1 MKLTKS
7 LLLASVA
14 GFAAVASAQAAD
26 LPSKKAAP
34 VEYVKVCPTYGPG
47 FFYIPGSD
55 VCLKIGGNVW
65 GEINYNMPYSKADA
79 QLGTRTNMGIS
90 LDARQST
97 ELGLVRAFVNNQ
109 VSYRIGNEAS
119 GSARNEGLAFYS
131 NNEVAGATKATQF
144 NVVGM
149 LQVGGLTVGHM
160 DSMFRVLAPVSN
172 IGLDSWHQPDLTNTV
187 GYTFSL
193 GNGLTI
199 TGALEDSTITNREGI
214 WANTNPNPLTATS
227 LTYGANRL
235 PDYVGNISLAQSWGT
250 IAASGAIHS
259 INTSDRVIGTEY
271 GYAAQLG
278 TKINLPMI
286 AAGDYLFLNGIYS
299 SGANAF
305 SLRNTAGDRT
315 AQNTTGFGLGRVAVS
330 MNDMVVNTTTGATY
344 KAQVYGG
351 AAEFGHYFT
360 PTVMAHLGASYVKLD
375 WATAAQALSTQINPA
390 SMSRVNFGVQWTPI
404 KNLRIWPDFEYS
416 RVNAKV
422 ASNLGNTAEGAAKKS
437 ENAFTARIQIRRDF

>member
-55 VCLKIGGNVW
+55 VCLKVGGNVW
-65 GEINYNMPYSKADA
+65 GEINYNMPYSKNDA

-90 LDARQST
+90 LDARQAT

-131 NNEVAGATKATQF
+131 NNEVGGAAKATQF

-160 DSMFRVLAPVSN
+160 DSMFRVLAPASN
-172 IGLDSWHQPDLTNTV
+172 IGLDGWHQPDLTNTV

-199 TGALEDSTITNREGI
+199 TGALEDSTVTNRQGI
-214 WANTNPNPLTATS
+214 WSSVAGT
-227 LTYGANRL
+227 TYGANRL

-250 IAASGAIHS
+250 IALSGAVHS

-305 SLRNTAGDRT
+305 SLRDTAGDR
-315 AQNTTGFGLGRVAVS
+315 ASQNTNSFGLGRVGVS
-330 MNDMVVNTTTGATY
+330 MNDLVVNSATGATY

-375 WATAAQALSTQINPA
+375 WATAAQALNTAQINPA

-416 RVNAKV
+416 RVNVKV
-422 ASNLGNTAEGAAKKS
+422 ANNLGNAAEGAAKKS
-437 ENAFTARIQIRRDF
+437 ENAFTARLQIRRDF